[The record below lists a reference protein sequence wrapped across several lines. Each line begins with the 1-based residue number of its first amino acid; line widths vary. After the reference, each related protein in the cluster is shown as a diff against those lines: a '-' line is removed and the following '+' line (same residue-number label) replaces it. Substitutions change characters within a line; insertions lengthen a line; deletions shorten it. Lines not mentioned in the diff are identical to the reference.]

1 MATMYSAAVEVI
13 SKETIKPTTPTPSQL
28 KNFNLS
34 LLDQCFPLYYYVPI
48 ILFYPATAANSTG
61 SSNHHDDLD
70 LLKSSLSKTLVHF
83 YPMAGRMIDN
93 ILVDCHDQ
101 GINFYKVKIRGKMC
115 EFMSQPDVPLS
126 QLLPSEVVSASVPKE
141 ALVIVQVNMF
151 DCGGTAICSS
161 VSHKIAD
168 AATMSTFIRSWAS
181 TTKTSRSGGSTAAV
195 TDQKLIP
202 SFDSASLFPPSERL
216 TSPSGM
222 SEIPFSST
230 PEDTEDDK
238 TVSKRFVFDFA
249 KITSVREK
257 LQVLMHDNYKSR
269 RQTRVEVVT
278 SLIWKSVMKSTPA
291 GFLPVVHH
299 AVNLRKKMDPPLQDV
314 SFGNLSVTVSAFLP
328 ATTTTTTNA
337 VNKTINSTS
346 SESQVVLH
354 ELHDFIA
361 QMRSEIDKVKGD
373 KGSLEKVIQNFASG
387 HDASIKKI
395 NDVEVI
401 NFWISSWCRMGLYEI
416 DFGWGKPIWVTVD
429 PNIKP
434 NKNCFFMNDTKC
446 GEGIEVWASFLEDDM
461 AKFELHLSEI
471 LELI

>member
-34 LLDQCFPLYYYVPI
+34 LLVQCFPLYYYVPI
-48 ILFYPATAANSTG
+48 ILFYPASVANSTG

-70 LLKSSLSKTLVHF
+70 LLKTSLSKTLVHF
-83 YPMAGRMIDN
+83 YPW
-93 ILVDCHDQ
+93 L
-101 GINFYKVKIRGKMC
+101 
-115 EFMSQPDVPLS
+115 
-126 QLLPSEVVSASVPKE
+126 LLPSEVVSASVPKE

-151 DCGGTAICSS
+151 DCGVTAICSS

-168 AATMSTFIRSWAS
+168 AATMGTFIRSWAS
-181 TTKTSRSGGSTAAV
+181 TTKTSRSGGATAA
-195 TDQKLIP
+195 
-202 SFDSASLFPPSERL
+202 
-216 TSPSGM
+216 
-222 SEIPFSST
+222 IPFSSI

-238 TVSKRFVFDFA
+238 TVSKRYVFDFA

-269 RQTRVEVVT
+269 RPTRVEVVT

-291 GFLPVVHH
+291 GFLPVVDH
-299 AVNLRKKMDPPLQDV
+299 AVNLRKKMHPPLQDV
-314 SFGNLSVTVSAFLP
+314 SLGNLSVTVSAFLP

-337 VNKTINSTS
+337 VNKTINS
-346 SESQVVLH
+346 ESQVVLH

-361 QMRSEIDKVKGD
+361 QLRSEIDKVKGD
-373 KGSLEKVIQNFASG
+373 IGSLEKVIQNFVSG
-387 HDASIKKI
+387 RDASIKKI

-416 DFGWGKPIWVTVD
+416 DFGWGNPIWVTVD

-461 AKFELHLSEI
+461 AKFELHLGYLMRVVEMSVRGRQ
-471 LELI
+471 LSSAPVLSAVLVFLSPRSSTVGSGGWRRYLDKARLLVVHV